1 MGAGLVAEPKKT
13 SALDVARAVA
23 DYNRAY
29 WGLWLKLAGWGK
41 S

>member
-1 MGAGLVAEPKKT
+1 
-13 SALDVARAVA
+13 VARAVA

-41 S
+41 SS